1 MIAFVFCAVIG
12 AFQMLFLS
20 TVLKGALGGKMKSML
35 ISLLLKFLVYAIGF
49 AVLYFFFM
57 DSIIYAGA
65 GFVAGALISFIILA
79 IKMEKTDKNNKEK
92 GDDTIGHG
100 GTD

>member
-1 MIAFVFCAVIG
+1 
-12 AFQMLFLS
+12 MLFLS
-20 TVLKGALGGKMKSML
+20 NVLKGTLDGKMKSML
-35 ISLLLKFLVYAIGF
+35 TSLLLKFLVYAIGF

-65 GFVAGALISFIILA
+65 GFIAGVLISFIILA
-79 IKMEKTDKNNKEK
+79 IKMKKTDKNNKEK

-100 GTD
+100 GID

>member
-1 MIAFVFCAVIG
+1 MVAFIFCAVIG
-12 AFQMLFLS
+12 VFQMLFLS
-20 TVLKGALGGKMKSML
+20 NVLKGTLDGKMKSML

-65 GFVAGALISFIILA
+65 GFIAGVLISFIILA
-79 IKMEKTDKNNKEK
+79 IKMKKTDKNNKEK

-100 GTD
+100 GID

>member
-1 MIAFVFCAVIG
+1 MVAFKFCAVIG
-12 AFQMLFLS
+12 VFQMLFLS
-20 TVLKGALGGKMKSML
+20 NVLKGTLDGKMKSML

-65 GFVAGALISFIILA
+65 GFIAGVLVSFIILA
-79 IKMEKTDKNNKEK
+79 IKMKKTDKNNKEK